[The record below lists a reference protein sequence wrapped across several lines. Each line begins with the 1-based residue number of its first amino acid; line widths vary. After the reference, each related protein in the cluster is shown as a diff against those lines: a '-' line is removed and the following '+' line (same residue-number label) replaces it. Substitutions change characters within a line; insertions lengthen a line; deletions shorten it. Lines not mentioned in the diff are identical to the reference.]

1 MDNYFVEDSGGFTPG
16 EFADIKQCVETLLSI
31 REGSQPLD
39 RSFGINL
46 DQVTGYPLDV
56 AKNMLALEII
66 EKVRTY
72 EPRAEVDSVEFEANI
87 NGQLV
92 PHVHIIKA
100 EEE

>member
-46 DQVTGYPLDV
+46 DQVAGYPLDV

-87 NGQLV
+87 DGQLV